1 VTLVLWQACL
11 ERFQAQGTPNERL
24 MSRLL
29 LQIISSS
36 PAAVEGTFDAV
47 ASEILE
53 ATS

>member
-11 ERFQAQGTPNERL
+11 ARFQAQGTPNEQL

-29 LQIISSS
+29 LRLIETNS
-36 PAAVEGTFDAV
+36 AAVEGTFDAV

-53 ATS
+53 GAS